1 DQPAKRNVSALPA
14 RLKPDHTKGADES
27 EECPG
32 LKLTLTDDAAFF
44 RKKCEREQRSEDD
57 GGAGEDR
64 VNARPHVKKCHHL
77 GNLMDNI
84 GQAGKK
90 ADAESVHVD
99 PGSAAADAIEN
110 ERGNGEASHRVAVK
124 ILGPGIVVAIQ
135 VVLEQRRHRPDE
147 DGGEDRGVASREVR
161 AALEID

>member
-1 DQPAKRNVSALPA
+1 
-14 RLKPDHTKGADES
+14 
-27 EECPG
+27 
-32 LKLTLTDDAAFF
+32 
-44 RKKCEREQRSEDD
+44 
-57 GGAGEDR
+57 
-64 VNARPHVKKCHHL
+64 
-77 GNLMDNI
+77 NLMDNI

-161 AALEID
+161 AALEIDNRSLGIQFFHRSVVDFGALICSLTND